1 MVNREFLRQVLFF
14 MKRSPS
20 RGLRSGVARLEW
32 DTPTVDRSSQATQTL
47 TESTFCKVRFV
58 KYVDHSQG
66 FEEIEIIM
74 LKKIA
79 VVGIAAVL
87 AGSTLPAVAQTA
99 KTPVVDAETIT
110 GARTGSLP
118 TPPVISSGFTLPMKI
133 MVVKDASI
141 TTNTPITDKATSVAA
156 WGEAIRAC
164 LKDKPLMVRDAKG
177 TMVPFVVNGSEGGI
191 KLNANDKSVC
201 PG

>member
-1 MVNREFLRQVLFF
+1 
-14 MKRSPS
+14 
-20 RGLRSGVARLEW
+20 
-32 DTPTVDRSSQATQTL
+32 
-47 TESTFCKVRFV
+47 
-58 KYVDHSQG
+58 
-66 FEEIEIIM
+66 M

-79 VVGIAAVL
+79 AAGIVAIVVGS
-87 AGSTLPAVAQTA
+87 GLPAAAQTA
-99 KTPVVDAETIT
+99 TTPVIDSETIT
-110 GARTGSLP
+110 GARTGTLP
-118 TPPVISSGFTLPMKI
+118 TPPVVSAYFTLPIKT

-164 LKDKPLMVRDAKG
+164 LKDKPMMVRDAKG
-177 TMVPFVVNGSEGGI
+177 TMVPFVVGGSEGGI